1 MNVQVI
7 DQKLVRRVLPG
18 YPVTEK
24 QMKARGRRP
33 SAFIVSSCLET
44 PGRHNAR
51 AFNMASKTIH
61 ASLVIRGYCFSALI
75 SHEIMYLKNNQNV

>member
-1 MNVQVI
+1 
-7 DQKLVRRVLPG
+7 
-18 YPVTEK
+18 
-24 QMKARGRRP
+24 MKARGRRP

-44 PGRHNAR
+44 PFRHDVR

-75 SHEIMYLKNNQNV
+75 SHEIMYLKNKQNV